1 MLVAAGYAVLVAAAA
16 RVAWVDWR
24 RYRIEYESLAVAAAA
39 GATILCIEDGGG
51 VLLWSAGGAA
61 AAMAFL
67 ALLVRFR
74 VVRRPGAG
82 DWALACVCLVLA
94 SRNLLL
100 FAALLS
106 VTGLGVAAAYAWI
119 RQRPFFRS
127 RFPLAPPALFAALAA
142 FLLPG
147 GS

>member
-1 MLVAAGYAVLVAAAA
+1 MSAGYAVLVAAAA

-24 RYRIEYESLAVAAAA
+24 RYRIEYESLAVAAVA
-39 GATILCIEDGGG
+39 GAMILCIEDGGG
-51 VLLWSAGGAA
+51 VFLWSASGAA
-61 AAMAFL
+61 VAMAFL
-67 ALLVRFR
+67 GLLVRFH

-82 DWALACVCLVLA
+82 DWVLACVCLALA
-94 SRNLLL
+94 GRNLLL
-100 FAALLS
+100 FAAVLS

-147 GS
+147 GF